1 MKRKVKIVNEGVKF
15 DKSKYGSVFGDYDKD
30 GVLNI
35 DDANPMDKSKKGL
48 VEPVKAS
55 ESFSSLLEL
64 KKDLDSTMMK
74 SIEVLKKNTP
84 ESADLY
90 ARTKTPYSIIKKLV
104 EKRLLDPKKGLQD
117 LIGTTIAVENYDELI
132 KVRNDIRKGILG
144 EVIEEEDMYE
154 SPKNGYMAYHYIVSV
169 NNIPVE
175 VQLKT
180 KRMKKLNEV
189 GHQFYKTGTFNVKN
203 ALKLAKLTNKA
214 DKGDAKA
221 IEQYDAVMNN
231 KEALKKTL
239 QTSSKKAEGG
249 TLKPNFNDAEYFT
262 TDEIIRINLK
272 DGRVIENDWSGREGQ
287 RLLAGLHV
295 SKTPITGT
303 EDPNQLTLFERGGK
317 MPSDTV
323 YIKRSE
329 IDSVEIGDSIDEVDR
344 VIKGSHLHNGMY
356 FNNPYFTKLI
366 SEAKSEKRL
375 AKGGGVDFVNT
386 EGNTEITKIYKA
398 DTPKEKKEIASKVKK
413 EYKVKGKI
421 DVDKKSKISYVAI
434 EESDELRK
442 AKAKAEA
449 KRKAKKV
456 TKKAMGG
463 EVITEYDDLPTKVQN
478 ALNRDYDEDGD
489 PYDEAKKMQERLNDI
504 GWDMDYDLSGTP
516 TEFWKHEE
524 DDSPTGYCEAPSC
537 RKAIYDGSEYCDTDC
552 EDSYAKGGLA
562 NRNKRIKVDTIKG
575 DRYFERLTYSASDSY
590 DPILNENVSVDTA
603 LKDLE
608 EFKKTNKII
617 KEERYKYVMYRD
629 GSFDVWQK
637 NFDDWRKLH
646 EYRKYKLYAKG
657 GGVGKEVYKITE
669 RNFRTLDKNKNVV
682 PIEVG
687 ESITVV
693 SRDLY
698 KVEFTDVYGN
708 RYYETPEDFKLLTKH
723 ETLIP
728 INYAKGGKLMS
739 ELSDTE
745 YKRLR
750 YLMERRDEELD
761 NLVKLGR
768 NTIEEKRKI
777 IDYYDERMKKEKL
790 LSQGGAISS
799 SKNGGWGIDLEW
811 WK

>member
-15 DKSKYGSVFGDYDKD
+15 DKSKYASVFGDYDKD

-64 KKDLDSTMMK
+64 KKDLDSTMME

-104 EKRLLDPKKGLQD
+104 EKRLLDPNKGLQD
-117 LIGTTIAVENYDELI
+117 LVGTTIAVENYDELI

-154 SPKNGYMAYHYIVSV
+154 SPKSGYMAYHYIISV

-189 GHQFYKTGTFNVKN
+189 GHQFYKTGTFNAKN

-239 QTSSKKAEGG
+239 QISSKKAEGG
-249 TLKPNFNDAEYFT
+249 TLKPNFKDAEYIT

-329 IDSVEIGDSIDEVDR
+329 IDSVEVGDSIDEVDR

-421 DVDKKSKISYVAI
+421 DIDKKSKISYVAI

-463 EVITEYDDLPTKVQN
+463 EVITDGDKVKIDGKEYLLISKYVKDPRNFNRFEHTFIPDLASEKSFTLTMFTKNELSDWLNKVNAKKVTKKAMGGEVITEYDDLPTKVQN

-489 PYDEAKKMQERLNDI
+489 PYQEAEKMRRRLNDI

-537 RKAIYDGSEYCDTDC
+537 RKAIYDGSTYCDTDC
-552 EDSYAKGGLA
+552 EDSY
-562 NRNKRIKVDTIKG
+562 
-575 DRYFERLTYSASDSY
+575 
-590 DPILNENVSVDTA
+590 
-603 LKDLE
+603 
-608 EFKKTNKII
+608 KK
-617 KEERYKYVMYRD
+617 
-629 GSFDVWQK
+629 
-637 NFDDWRKLH
+637 
-646 EYRKYKLYAKG
+646 
-657 GGVGKEVYKITE
+657 
-669 RNFRTLDKNKNVV
+669 
-682 PIEVG
+682 
-687 ESITVV
+687 
-693 SRDLY
+693 
-698 KVEFTDVYGN
+698 
-708 RYYETPEDFKLLTKH
+708 
-723 ETLIP
+723 
-728 INYAKGGKLMS
+728 
-739 ELSDTE
+739 
-745 YKRLR
+745 
-750 YLMERRDEELD
+750 
-761 NLVKLGR
+761 
-768 NTIEEKRKI
+768 
-777 IDYYDERMKKEKL
+777 
-790 LSQGGAISS
+790 GGAISS

>member
-1 MKRKVKIVNEGVKF
+1 
-15 DKSKYGSVFGDYDKD
+15 
-30 GVLNI
+30 
-35 DDANPMDKSKKGL
+35 MDKSKKGL

-104 EKRLLDPKKGLQD
+104 DKRLLDPKKGLQD

-180 KRMKKLNEV
+180 KRMKNLNEI

-221 IEQYDAVMNN
+221 IKQYDSVMKN

-239 QTSSKKAEGG
+239 QTSSKK
-249 TLKPNFNDAEYFT
+249 
-262 TDEIIRINLK
+262 
-272 DGRVIENDWSGREGQ
+272 
-287 RLLAGLHV
+287 
-295 SKTPITGT
+295 
-303 EDPNQLTLFERGGK
+303 
-317 MPSDTV
+317 
-323 YIKRSE
+323 
-329 IDSVEIGDSIDEVDR
+329 
-344 VIKGSHLHNGMY
+344 
-356 FNNPYFTKLI
+356 
-366 SEAKSEKRL
+366 

-413 EYKVKGKI
+413 EYKVKGKVEI
-421 DVDKKSKISYVAI
+421 DKKAEINYVAI
-434 EESDELRK
+434 EESDEARKIRIKAEAEAK

-456 TKKAMGG
+456 TKKAMGGAVTEEHEKIVGYLITEYNVDIDKATQIANSKKTPKTYKEFKKYISWDKIWSETFNEGG

-516 TEFWKHEE
+516 TEFWESDK
-524 DDSPTGYCEAPSC
+524 
-537 RKAIYDGSEYCDTDC
+537 K
-552 EDSYAKGGLA
+552 AKGGTMATGGGINNDTKDEIIELA
-562 NRNKRIKVDTIKG
+562 KGVANKKFTFAFDYSSTILTISTKNYFQNPFLVRTTGGLKVYLET
-575 DRYFERLTYSASDSY
+575 
-590 DPILNENVSVDTA
+590 
-603 LKDLE
+603 LKDDHAFAKESVNYKEQSKAL
-608 EFKKTNKII
+608 NKFL
-617 KEERYKYVMYRD
+617 RD
-629 GSFDVWQK
+629 CRKIARFNVENDL
-637 NFDDWRKLH
+637 FDDDDW
-646 EYRKYKLYAKG
+646 
-657 GGVGKEVYKITE
+657 
-669 RNFRTLDKNKNVV
+669 
-682 PIEVG
+682 
-687 ESITVV
+687 
-693 SRDLY
+693 
-698 KVEFTDVYGN
+698 
-708 RYYETPEDFKLLTKH
+708 
-723 ETLIP
+723 
-728 INYAKGGKLMS
+728 
-739 ELSDTE
+739 
-745 YKRLR
+745 
-750 YLMERRDEELD
+750 
-761 NLVKLGR
+761 
-768 NTIEEKRKI
+768 
-777 IDYYDERMKKEKL
+777 